1 MIDLNTVLQ
10 IVGPLGPLWIA
21 VLLGG
26 ILGTL
31 IGMFTK

>member
-1 MIDLNTVLQ
+1 MMEL
-10 IVGPLGPLWIA
+10 IVAADPLIQMYLA

>member
-1 MIDLNTVLQ
+1 MIDLNTVMQ
-10 IVGPLGPLWIA
+10 VVGVLGPLYLA

-26 ILGTL
+26 ILGTV